1 MDDQTWT
8 HRTTHSTL
16 QSLTDSCHQP
26 FGNLV
31 SYDSDLDYISRSLR
45 GQSREVVQEELKH
58 FAEEIQSKQELVRE
72 TEEKS
77 VIDSAPLSNNTS
89 SQSPVSAR
97 SNQSEAKS
105 SNLSE
110 GIIVTNRN
118 QSVYATGSLIGQEN
132 SCGSLIQESDNS
144 RCNRLSLRIKTCET
158 FPQPL
163 LEVEDFHIS
172 VSDTKDQSSS
182 LSLTDSGSASFSQ
195 SLKSS
200 DLVLTSVKKQEF
212 YQDCK
217 DPPTLPLPAVRP
229 DMDSPDIYPS
239 KLNLPGESLT
249 SGRSPGGSSRGA
261 RFQTTARGNE
271 MLRSFAETL
280 QLPESTLTGS
290 PTGDLSPQSADQTI
304 AEAERQYRERLQ
316 VHIQTQQQLYQTWG
330 QQGTQQT
337 SPPTV
342 RQSPYMF
349 EPPTKLPVQNTEHIA
364 NYNTANMSTTITT
377 TETMVEPQSPSP
389 AENGDV
395 AYFGGVKLFRSP
407 VESVTTVR
415 RTTPSPTVSTDKPRH
430 KSKNV
435 GRSVTKKKPPK
446 SSTRYHE
453 SRRSSSGS
461 QASSRTSERTRS
473 SSFSSQASDI
483 STTTTASSSTLT
495 GQEDGGGTEHSGDS
509 SEEVVRSTLK
519 RRESETSTDS
529 EMATLGQSLLASQVS
544 QETSYVQKVA
554 QWGRAETNSH
564 GAEDEIDGD
573 KTPQPEPSKSTDS
586 GIDIP
591 VDGLAVFQPI
601 GSSTPWRFANQNGA
615 TVVPAANNVGFL
627 VPVRL
632 QQDTEYEQGVY
643 NTTHQ
648 ETVEEHTSSS
658 SSTHNRLMEETTA
671 MLREGAAKL
680 QKALMEKAK
689 LEGQLEMLSTEAETV
704 MRERAELQSQLVE
717 LQKTLEELRTS
728 GHGETKDTRALSNE
742 LQVVKQNKEHLEK
755 MLQDLQLQLE
765 SKAQTIQ
772 VLNDELHAAHESNSK
787 LLEKAEE
794 LKRELEGKET
804 SLEEMKTQLSGL
816 QVQLKEVQQERLQS
830 QSELNVAQG
839 DVESLVSAKDW
850 FQEQLK
856 FTQEARAQL
865 QGELTTFQTSYV
877 SQAAVVEQLKSD
889 NANLRQQVLDTQ
901 QAAMKGKEDLAK
913 HLEMIEAEMLS
924 REAAFE
930 QLQREKS
937 AIEDTFSERLE
948 SIQGEKAQLS
958 SIVSTVSEL
967 QHELE
972 NVKQEL
978 RRKVAA
984 VNVLEREQRELVK
997 RLTLTQECLA
1007 ERDKS
1012 IETLQGKSVEA
1023 EMKLRAA
1030 QGDVRSKEN
1039 EIQALREEKT
1049 AVEVALAAVQ
1059 EEKRSFDTA
1068 TKQLQEDMGKVDV
1081 RFRQMKLEV
1090 STKAEQLE
1098 LVQQEK
1104 NKLQAELSALQEELS
1119 EQQHHLETYN
1129 STAAGKDQLVEELR
1143 ASRVVLEGELSGLK
1157 QQLHELQENSSLKQK
1172 MADLQTSS
1180 HQELGKQKAKV
1191 LKLGTELNTAHQ
1203 ELQARQS
1210 SYENTV
1216 SLLSSKLQD
1225 AVHEKEQV
1233 EQQLRLLQGQFEQE
1247 TVEQQGQLTSQLQ
1260 QVHHELDLVRQ
1271 RKDGIEKQMLQLQA
1285 STHSEI
1291 ETYRQ
1296 RIVVLERDL
1305 QTARE
1310 QTSELRRTEEQNQE
1324 LLLQLERER
1333 GRLAGVTQSHSS
1345 LKQHAS
1351 HLEAVLARRE
1361 TSLKELSAQARQA
1374 LEVKEAEDRRAGERV
1389 AELEAALKQERATSK
1404 DLRKQVAAKHSEM
1417 KRVEVK
1423 LKTLY
1428 QEKEELVQ
1436 TFRGK
1441 DGEIE
1446 RLQQELGQARQA
1458 GEQQAEDA
1466 RQLRTRLLESRR
1478 HVERLQRQLNDKD
1491 DKEPVITDQIKNLQ
1505 WQVDQREKEASA
1517 LKEKLQL
1524 REKRHA
1530 LEMDNMRAACQVSQ
1544 KDLDSLRLELSSAR
1558 KEKFIMQAKMSEM
1571 RAALK
1576 SSLKQNQTIKARLAK
1591 RSETEKPSVEDQASV
1606 KALSALEAIMAGV
1619 SLDVK
1624 VDETLLNPPSF
1635 TQDSKP
1641 LSILQSCLT
1650 TLRGEM
1656 SALQKQMDEHT
1667 ATVINSTQAWRHVE
1681 TQVQGL
1687 KMAVSPP
1694 TTPPKSPDISP
1705 PQVPFQGTA
1714 QGAKQGPPL
1723 SPPALNGVQ
1732 TM

>member
-58 FAEEIQSKQELVRE
+58 FAEEIQSKQEL
-72 TEEKS
+72 
-77 VIDSAPLSNNTS
+77 
-89 SQSPVSAR
+89 
-97 SNQSEAKS
+97 
-105 SNLSE
+105 
-110 GIIVTNRN
+110 
-118 QSVYATGSLIGQEN
+118 
-132 SCGSLIQESDNS
+132 
-144 RCNRLSLRIKTCET
+144 
-158 FPQPL
+158 
-163 LEVEDFHIS
+163 
-172 VSDTKDQSSS
+172 
-182 LSLTDSGSASFSQ
+182 
-195 SLKSS
+195 
-200 DLVLTSVKKQEF
+200 KQEF

-830 QSELNVAQG
+830 QSELN
-839 DVESLVSAKDW
+839 
-850 FQEQLK
+850 
-856 FTQEARAQL
+856 
-865 QGELTTFQTSYV
+865 
-877 SQAAVVEQLKSD
+877 AAVVEQLKSD

-1012 IETLQGKSVEA
+1012 IETLQ
-1023 EMKLRAA
+1023 
-1030 QGDVRSKEN
+1030 
-1039 EIQALREEKT
+1039 
-1049 AVEVALAAVQ
+1049 
-1059 EEKRSFDTA
+1059 
-1068 TKQLQEDMGKVDV
+1068 EDMGKVDV

-1203 ELQARQS
+1203 ELQARQSSYENTVSLLSSIRSKAKVLKLGTDLNTAHHELQARQS

-1723 SPPALNGVQ
+1723 SPPALNGQYIRYSFIVAN
-1732 TM
+1732 MLNCI

>member
-8 HRTTHSTL
+8 HRTTHTTR
-16 QSLTDSCHQP
+16 QSPTDSCHQP
-26 FGNLV
+26 FANLV
-31 SYDSDLDYISRSLR
+31 SYDSDLDYIGRSLR
-45 GQSREVVQEELKH
+45 GQARKQVQEELKH
-58 FAEEIQSKQELVRE
+58 FAEEIHSKQELVRE

-77 VIDSAPLSNNTS
+77 VIDSAPLSNNTT

-97 SNQSEAKS
+97 SNQSEVKS

-110 GIIVTNRN
+110 GIIITNCN

-132 SCGSLIQESDNS
+132 SCGSLIQERDNFIS
-144 RCNRLSLRIKTCET
+144 NSVRIKTCNT

-163 LEVEDFHIS
+163 LEVEDFQSS
-172 VSDTKDQSSS
+172 VSDTKDQSTS
-182 LSLTDSGSASFSQ
+182 LSLTDSGSVSFSQ
-195 SLKSS
+195 SLSKTYSLQPS

-330 QQGTQQT
+330 QQQTQQT

-349 EPPTKLPVQNTEHIA
+349 EPPTKLPAQNTEYIA
-364 NYNTANMSTTITT
+364 NNNTTNMSTTITT
-377 TETMVEPQSPSP
+377 TTETMLEPQSPSP
-389 AENGDV
+389 AENGDIT
-395 AYFGGVKLFRSP
+395 YFGGVKLFRSP

-495 GQEDGGGTEHSGDS
+495 GQEDGEGTEHSGDS

-529 EMATLGQSLLASQVS
+529 EMATLSQSFLASQVS

-591 VDGLAVFQPI
+591 VDGMAVFQPI
-601 GSSTPWRFANQNGA
+601 GSSTPSRFANQNGP
-615 TVVPAANNVGFL
+615 TVIPAANNVGFL

-632 QQDTEYEQGVY
+632 QQDTEYEQVVY

-648 ETVEEHTSSS
+648 ETIEEHTSSS
-658 SSTHNRLMEETTA
+658 SSTHSRLMEETTA

-717 LQKTLEELRTS
+717 LQKTLHELRTS
-728 GHGETKDTRALSNE
+728 GHGETKDTRALSKE

-804 SLEEMKTQLSGL
+804 SLEEIKTQLSGL
-816 QVQLKEVQQERLQS
+816 QVQLKEVQQERLQA

-877 SQAAVVEQLKSD
+877 SQATVVEQLKSD

-1157 QQLHELQENSSLKQK
+1157 QQLHELQVSYERVKEEKTALSSELSSTRLQFSQLQLQLEGVIQERSHLEEQLKDMQVKQHNQSAVAQENSSLKQK

-1216 SLLSSKLQD
+1216 SLLS
-1225 AVHEKEQV
+1225 
-1233 EQQLRLLQGQFEQE
+1233 RYG
-1247 TVEQQGQLTSQLQ
+1247 
-1260 QVHHELDLVRQ
+1260 
-1271 RKDGIEKQMLQLQA
+1271 
-1285 STHSEI
+1285 
-1291 ETYRQ
+1291 
-1296 RIVVLERDL
+1296 
-1305 QTARE
+1305 
-1310 QTSELRRTEEQNQE
+1310 
-1324 LLLQLERER
+1324 LLL
-1333 GRLAGVTQSHSS
+1333 
-1345 LKQHAS
+1345 
-1351 HLEAVLARRE
+1351 
-1361 TSLKELSAQARQA
+1361 
-1374 LEVKEAEDRRAGERV
+1374 
-1389 AELEAALKQERATSK
+1389 
-1404 DLRKQVAAKHSEM
+1404 
-1417 KRVEVK
+1417 
-1423 LKTLY
+1423 
-1428 QEKEELVQ
+1428 
-1436 TFRGK
+1436 
-1441 DGEIE
+1441 
-1446 RLQQELGQARQA
+1446 
-1458 GEQQAEDA
+1458 
-1466 RQLRTRLLESRR
+1466 
-1478 HVERLQRQLNDKD
+1478 
-1491 DKEPVITDQIKNLQ
+1491 
-1505 WQVDQREKEASA
+1505 
-1517 LKEKLQL
+1517 
-1524 REKRHA
+1524 
-1530 LEMDNMRAACQVSQ
+1530 
-1544 KDLDSLRLELSSAR
+1544 
-1558 KEKFIMQAKMSEM
+1558 
-1571 RAALK
+1571 
-1576 SSLKQNQTIKARLAK
+1576 
-1591 RSETEKPSVEDQASV
+1591 
-1606 KALSALEAIMAGV
+1606 
-1619 SLDVK
+1619 
-1624 VDETLLNPPSF
+1624 SF
-1635 TQDSKP
+1635 V
-1641 LSILQSCLT
+1641 C
-1650 TLRGEM
+1650 
-1656 SALQKQMDEHT
+1656 
-1667 ATVINSTQAWRHVE
+1667 
-1681 TQVQGL
+1681 
-1687 KMAVSPP
+1687 
-1694 TTPPKSPDISP
+1694 
-1705 PQVPFQGTA
+1705 
-1714 QGAKQGPPL
+1714 
-1723 SPPALNGVQ
+1723 
-1732 TM
+1732 